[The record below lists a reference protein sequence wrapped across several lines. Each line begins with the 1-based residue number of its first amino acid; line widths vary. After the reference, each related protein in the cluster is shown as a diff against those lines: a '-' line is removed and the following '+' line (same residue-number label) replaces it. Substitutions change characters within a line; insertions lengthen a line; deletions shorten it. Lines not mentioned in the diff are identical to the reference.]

1 MIPRNKYK
9 NTKNREQKN
18 FYIIN
23 LIKIYKKKI
32 K

>member
-1 MIPRNKYK
+1 MIPRNYK